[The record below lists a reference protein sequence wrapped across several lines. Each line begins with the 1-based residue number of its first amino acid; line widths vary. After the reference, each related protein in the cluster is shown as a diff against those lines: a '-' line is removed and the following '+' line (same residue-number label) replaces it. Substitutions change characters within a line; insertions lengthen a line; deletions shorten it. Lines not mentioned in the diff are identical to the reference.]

1 MCEKSPVI
9 SHRGDGE
16 ICRLSDPP
24 RAENPTS
31 RILFSYPF
39 TYDEDDKV
47 SEVIP
52 MPRQLQEMAAHTLK
66 IPADVALSE
75 PVITITGRRRVYLE
89 NYDRIV
95 SLDPGEI
102 RLQTRTC
109 KIQILGACLGIEYYT
124 RDEML
129 ITGQIMSVNME
140 ARGGKKGD
148 P

>member
-1 MCEKSPVI
+1 
-9 SHRGDGE
+9 
-16 ICRLSDPP
+16 
-24 RAENPTS
+24 
-31 RILFSYPF
+31 
-39 TYDEDDKV
+39 
-47 SEVIP
+47 